1 MSGSIPAVS
10 FSGGF
15 DLSRAAGAIK
25 GGALLCAFLMCRP
38 SGTCET
44 YPRAAGVIEGED
56 SDGRHCLSLSLE
68 RELLHG
74 FIMEMR
80 METDSELAGTFLTSL
95 TTAGRVQVVYSDEGT
110 RVSVGTFLDE
120 EMALKVIEIYKR
132 NFSKWIENRKSKSSY
147 IVKRLKSGDIKITWR
162 INGQSSIS
170 KFETMA
176 AFLEAIE
183 GFVLFGSP
191 VCAAAFSGRTRRG
204 ASVFKRSGCTS
215 YLVTYRAFGQ
225 SVGYVVFPT
234 EESARKSAEI
244 FKATGEIK
252 GF

>member
-10 FSGGF
+10 FSGSF
-15 DLSRAAGAIK
+15 DLSCAAGAIK
-25 GGALLCAFLMCRP
+25 GALSYAVFLMCRP

-44 YPRAAGVIEGED
+44 HPRAAGEIEGDD
-56 SDGRHCLSLSLE
+56 SDGRHCDSLSLE

-74 FIMEMR
+74 NFMEKR
-80 METDSELAGTFLTSL
+80 MEDDSELAGKFLTSL
-95 TTAGRVQVVYSDEGT
+95 TAAGRVQVVYSDEGT

-132 NFSKWIENRKSKSSY
+132 NFSKWIENRKDKSSY

-183 GFVLFGSP
+183 GFVLVGSP
-191 VCAAAFSGRTRRG
+191 VCAAAFSGSRRG
-204 ASVFKRSGCTS
+204 ASIFKRSGCCS
-215 YLVTYRAFGQ
+215 YLVTFRAFGV
-225 SVGYVVFPT
+225 SVGHLFFVD
-234 EESARKSAEI
+234 EQCARKAAEH

-252 GF
+252 F